1 MNKEISKLV
10 RSTSLVKGINPKVG
24 EAIINSL
31 FKQFK
36 EVAESADNNDD
47 ESFRNF
53 RIINLGIF
61 YSEKGQ
67 RERLIKRNEY
77 GKKAK

>member
-10 RSTSLVKGINPKVG
+10 RSTCLTQGLDSKVG

-36 EVAESADNNDD
+36 EVAESADNNDN
-47 ESFRNF
+47 ESFKNF

-61 YSEKGQ
+61 YSDKTQ

-77 GKKAK
+77 VQRIK